1 MRDSAKL
8 PLDVRIRVNISSYP
22 QDIYNFATQG
32 RPGAGGAA
40 GDDAAVQAR
49 RPVAVHGGAG
59 ARYGQVPD
67 AEPGEGL
74 IARGG
79 GLPCPS
85 RPSMMAW
92 SSSACRATA
101 AAYWPAPSH
110 GSTPVIFVPKR
121 SGSEWNGGER
131 AMYFITSAAVRGG
144 RMNSKFPGIEG
155 IPRSARSV
163 SSLARAHPVRG

>member
-1 MRDSAKL
+1 MLSSALHPSHLTRNSVFFPLMR
-8 PLDVRIRVNISSYP
+8 SS
-22 QDIYNFATQG
+22 TM
-32 RPGAGGAA
+32 
-40 GDDAAVQAR
+40 QAR

-59 ARYGQVPD
+59 ARDGQVPD

-79 GLPCPS
+79 GLPWLS
-85 RPSMMAW
+85 RSSMMAW
-92 SSSACRATA
+92 RSSACRATA
-101 AAYWPAPSH
+101 AACWPTPSH
-110 GSTPVIFVPKR
+110 GSAPVIFVPKCR
-121 SGSEWNGGER
+121 GSEWNGGER
-131 AMYFITSAAVRGG
+131 AMYLITSSAVRGG